1 MHSAANHFSREISRF
16 FDSYFEEHQ
25 LATSYVQV
33 LRLIYENQT
42 VTQKEIADR
51 MNLAPSTITRFIGK
65 LEKLG
70 FVEKTRNGKE
80 MSVHI
85 NEDETMK
92 VRQLVS
98 LLKEAEN
105 DLEELLGSKY
115 IETTSALLDY
125 GSKEIHSRLDG
136 P

>member
-16 FDSYFEEHQ
+16 FDSYFEENP
-25 LATSYVQV
+25 LSTSYVQL
-33 LRLIYENQT
+33 LRLIDEHQT
-42 VTQKEIADR
+42 LTQKEISDR

-65 LEKLG
+65 LEKMG
-70 FVEKTRNGKE
+70 FVEKTRSGKE

-85 NEDETMK
+85 NESEAMK

-98 LLKEAEN
+98 LLKEAEH

-115 IETTSALLDY
+115 IETISALLDY
-125 GSKEIHSRLDG
+125 GAREIQSGLDS

>member
-33 LRLIYENQT
+33 LRLISEHQT
-42 VTQKEIADR
+42 VTQKEIADS

-65 LEKLG
+65 LEKMGL
-70 FVEKTRNGKE
+70 VKKTRAGKE

-85 NEDETMK
+85 SDGETVK
-92 VRQLVS
+92 VKQLVS
-98 LLKEAEN
+98 LLKEAER

-115 IETTSALLDY
+115 IETTSALLNY
-125 GSKEIHSRLDG
+125 GAKEIQARLDG

>member
-33 LRLIYENQT
+33 LRLINEHQT
-42 VTQKEIADR
+42 VTQKRIADS

-65 LEKLG
+65 LDKMG
-70 FVEKTRNGKE
+70 FVEKTRTGKE
-80 MSVHI
+80 MSVRI
-85 NEDETMK
+85 SDGKTMTVK
-92 VRQLVS
+92 QLVS
-98 LLKEAEN
+98 LLKEAER

-125 GSKEIHSRLDG
+125 GAKEIQSRLDG

>member
-1 MHSAANHFSREISRF
+1 MHSAVNHFSREISRF

-25 LATSYVQV
+25 LATSYIQV
-33 LRLIYENQT
+33 LRLIDEYQSM
-42 VTQKEIADR
+42 TQKEISEK

-65 LEKLG
+65 LEKMG
-70 FVEKTRNGKE
+70 FVKKTRSGKE

-85 NEDETMK
+85 RESKTTTVNH
-92 VRQLVS
+92 LVS
-98 LLKEAEN
+98 LLKEAES

-125 GSKEIHSRLDG
+125 GAKEIQAKSDG
-136 P
+136 Q